1 MVQEHKPGGGLARSL
16 SHEQMTM
23 IALGSALGTGL
34 FLGSGAAISVA
45 GPAVIVCYA
54 LGSLIAAII
63 ACAAGEMAVKY
74 PVRGGF
80 GTMAGRFLGA
90 FGGYITRW
98 AYWATTVCV
107 AGAELVA
114 VSTYLRFWWPEL
126 PLWWGIA
133 AFGVGVILLNAFSV
147 KSFGLVEFFLSG
159 IKVFAVIAFI
169 LIGLILIFFGLPSH
183 PAEGVGHLTENGFM
197 PNGASSVWL
206 AMALVMFSFGG
217 VELISISAAE
227 AKDPVRSVRTAGKA
241 TIWRLATFYVLAL
254 FVVMSLMPWS
264 AAAASGE
271 LETSPFVLV
280 FSEAGIPAAAAILN
294 FIVLVAA
301 LSAANANVYA
311 GTRLLHSLSYQG
323 MAPRGFRRTSAS
335 GIPVRALVG
344 STVGI
349 LLVVVM
355 AASGI
360 SNVFV
365 LMVALITSC
374 VLIVWF
380 MILLAYVFY
389 RRREGASSSFRLL
402 GGVPMAILGMVGLAS
417 VFSTVFVLEDMR
429 MAGLV
434 GVGYF
439 VVLTVLY
446 FAVVRRHV
454 TVDREAFEEAGRAT
468 GAAERPAEA
477 GAEV

>member
-1 MVQEHKPGGGLARSL
+1 MVQQHKPAGALARSL

-114 VSTYLRFWWPEL
+114 VSTYLRYWWPEL
-126 PLWWGIA
+126 PMWWGIA
-133 AFGVGVILLNAFSV
+133 AFGVGIILLNAFSV
-147 KSFGLVEFFLSG
+147 KSFGVVEFFLSG

-169 LIGLILIFFGLPSH
+169 LIGLILIFFGLPNH
-183 PAEGVGHLTENGFM
+183 PAEGVGHLTEHGFM
-197 PNGASSVWL
+197 PNGVSSVWL

-227 AKDPVRSVRTAGKA
+227 AKDPVRSVRAAGKA

-264 AAAASGE
+264 AAAESGE
-271 LETSPFVLV
+271 LATSPFVLV

-323 MAPRGFRRTSAS
+323 MAPRGFRRTSAT

-344 STVGI
+344 SSVGI
-349 LLVVVM
+349 LLVVIL

-374 VLIVWF
+374 VLVVWF

-389 RRREGASSSFRLL
+389 RRREGASSSFRLI
-402 GGVPMAILGMVGLAS
+402 GGVPMAILGMAGLVS
-417 VFSTVFVLEDMR
+417 VFSTVFVLDDMR

-434 GVGYF
+434 GVAYF

-454 TVDREAFEEAGRAT
+454 TGDREAFEEADRAT
-468 GAAERPAEA
+468 RVEA
-477 GAEV
+477 

>member
-1 MVQEHKPGGGLARSL
+1 MVQQHKPAGALARSL

-126 PLWWGIA
+126 PMWWGIA
-133 AFGVGVILLNAFSV
+133 AFGVGIILLNAFSV
-147 KSFGLVEFFLSG
+147 KSFGVVEFFLSG

-183 PAEGVGHLTENGFM
+183 PAEGMGHLTEHGFM
-197 PNGASSVWL
+197 PNGVSSVWL

-227 AKDPVRSVRTAGKA
+227 AKDPVRSVRAAGKA

-264 AAAASGE
+264 TAAESGE
-271 LETSPFVLV
+271 LATSPFVMV

-323 MAPRGFRRTSAS
+323 MAPRGFRRTSAT

-344 STVGI
+344 SSVGI
-349 LLVVVM
+349 LLVVIL

-374 VLIVWF
+374 VLVVWF

-389 RRREGASSSFRLL
+389 RRREGASSSFRLI
-402 GGVPMAILGMVGLAS
+402 GGVPMAILGMAGLAS
-417 VFSTVFVLEDMR
+417 VFSTVFVLDDMR

-434 GVGYF
+434 GVAYF

-454 TVDREAFEEAGRAT
+454 TGDREAFEEADRAT
-468 GAAERPAEA
+468 RIEA
-477 GAEV
+477 